1 MLLEESSRSP
11 TGNCSRASCGRVRL
25 IDPTRF
31 YRPSE
36 VWRLS
41 RSPRELVYESL
52 RAGELRAIRRGS
64 RWLIPGTAVID
75 WIEARGHERQEAP

>member
-1 MLLEESSRSP
+1 MFE
-11 TGNCSRASCGRVRL
+11 G
-25 IDPTRF
+25 DRF

-52 RAGELRAIRRGS
+52 RTGELRAIRRGS

-75 WIEARGHERQEAP
+75 WIGARDRNRETA